1 MSGKVWYKTEISL
14 DADQNVEIY
23 PDEGYGG
30 IVIKGKEIESTDS
43 YRIYLNRA
51 EMELLISK
59 MREMMDHVE
68 KP

>member
-51 EMELLISK
+51 EMELFISK

>member
-1 MSGKVWYKTEISL
+1 MSGKIWYKTEISL
-14 DADQNVEIY
+14 DADQNVEVY

-68 KP
+68 KT

>member
-14 DADQNVEIY
+14 NADQNVEIY

>member
-43 YRIYLNRA
+43 YRIYLKRA

>member
-23 PDEGYGG
+23 FDEGYGG

>member
-1 MSGKVWYKTEISL
+1 MSDKVWYKTEISL
-14 DADQNVEIY
+14 GSVQNVEIY
-23 PDEGYGG
+23 PDEAYVG

-68 KP
+68 QP

>member
-68 KP
+68 KS